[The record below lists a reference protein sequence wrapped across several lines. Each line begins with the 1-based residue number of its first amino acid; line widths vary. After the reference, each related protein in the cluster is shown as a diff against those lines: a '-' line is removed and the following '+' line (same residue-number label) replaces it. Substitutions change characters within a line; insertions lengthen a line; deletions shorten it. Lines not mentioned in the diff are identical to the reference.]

1 MAGNRIK
8 TLPDFN
14 PADPNTGVQEW
25 QRYKR
30 NFLVHLDAQ
39 GLDDKPGKRKVGML
53 LAHMGHEA
61 VKIYDSFTWAE
72 EILANVEQYIEAR
85 AAEDKND
92 LETVFVLRS

>member
-1 MAGNRIK
+1 MAGNIIK

-14 PADPNTGVQEW
+14 PADPNTGAQEW

-53 LAHMGHEA
+53 LANMHCVQADDRKILYGHQNMA
-61 VKIYDSFTWAE
+61 PDLV
-72 EILANVEQYIEAR
+72 
-85 AAEDKND
+85 DKN
-92 LETVFVLRS
+92 FIIQISSH